1 MRQGKVFNN
10 DDFAGTLTEND
21 KGEYIFHYDNDYFFN
36 GLKPAISLTLSKG
49 KQQHRSD
56 TLFAF
61 FFNLLSEGENKKLQC
76 RMLKIDERDSFGLL
90 LKTASE
96 ETIGAIRVEE
106 IKEIKTNNE

>member
-10 DDFAGTLTEND
+10 DDFAGTLTEMDN
-21 KGEYIFHYDNDYFFN
+21 GEYVFHYDNDYFFN
-36 GLKPAISLTLSKG
+36 GLKPSISLTLSKARQ
-49 KQQHRSD
+49 KHKND
-56 TLFAF
+56 TLFSF

-76 RMLKIDERDSFGLL
+76 RMLKIDEKDNFGLL

-106 IKEIKTNNE
+106 FKEIKTKND